1 MCVTTYRFSVDCH
14 IFRLPRVTSRSSHVV
29 VLTLTNSSRN
39 VYRDTTTGNQ
49 MITPWRVEPAYRP
62 S

>member
-1 MCVTTYRFSVDCH
+1 MIIEGKQFVT
-14 IFRLPRVTSRSSHVV
+14 IWLPRVTSRSSHVV